1 MSSADDTQK
10 VCERIAKEQAKKFL
24 LAAMDMLSDT
34 IEVDP
39 YTLVRMNQYSA
50 LVGALVNA
58 QALVYIDVMDYAER
72 HR

>member
-1 MSSADDTQK
+1 MSSADDTQE

-34 IEVDP
+34 IGVGP
-39 YTLVRMNQYSA
+39 YTLVHMNQYSA

-58 QALVYIDVMDYAER
+58 QTLVYIDGMDYAER